1 VSKIYKKYLI
11 KGTYK
16 IIGVDKIHITE
27 LPIGVWTDDYKKFLE
42 SIIEEPSKKSKK
54 KPILKNYTDMSTDT
68 EVDIKLKLIPGVMQ
82 RLLPKKSDY
91 GCNQLE
97 KALGLYTTRTTTN
110 MNLFDSGQ
118 QLKKFCTV
126 YEIIEAYF
134 TIRKALYIKRKEHQ
148 IQVLQYQL
156 IKLSNKAKFIQEQIV
171 EPPTLVLRKKKKQEV
186 IALLKS
192 KNYDVIDEDN
202 DYKYLRTMTID
213 SVEEENVAKLLSEC
227 GNKEIA
233 LEILK
238 KKRIEEMW
246 LEELDELSQQYNIYR
261 NARIRRAAG
270 VSTKK
275 KKLKKIK
282 RVIIKKN

>member
-1 VSKIYKKYLI
+1 MDTSKIYKKYLI
-11 KGTYK
+11 KGTYN

-27 LPIGVWTDDYKKFLE
+27 LPIGVWTDDYKRFLE

-97 KALGLYTTRTTTN
+97 KVLGLYTTRTTTN

-126 YEIIEAYF
+126 YEIIETYF
-134 TIRKALYIKRKEHQ
+134 INRNALYIKRKEHQ
-148 IQVLQYQL
+148 IQALKHQL

-192 KNYDVIDEDN
+192 KNYDV
-202 DYKYLRTMTID
+202 LM
-213 SVEEENVAKLLSEC
+213 
-227 GNKEIA
+227 
-233 LEILK
+233 
-238 KKRIEEMW
+238 MMM
-246 LEELDELSQQYNIYR
+246 NINICER
-261 NARIRRAAG
+261 CQLI
-270 VSTKK
+270 V
-275 KKLKKIK
+275 
-282 RVIIKKN
+282 